1 MRLIH
6 VDTLEIKAFSQ
17 QHVPDYAILSHTW
30 GPDEVTFQ
38 EMSLITR
45 MNSLSQAFTSQRS
58 DDSQEGDA
66 SIVYES
72 GAIMVAME
80 MLVHGGWG
88 AGTNVPNT
96 SEEALM
102 GREGYRKIIQSAKEA
117 KNLGYQWVWIDTCC
131 IDKTSSAEL
140 QESINSMY
148 KWYKESSIC
157 LVYLND
163 VAPSFGTAIDTQ
175 TTFEASS
182 NAFTNSRWITR
193 GWTLQ
198 ELVAPTSL
206 RFYYRDWTLMG
217 DKGEFLEELS
227 DATGIPIF
235 VLENGEP
242 SELAIAERMSWA
254 SYRQTTRIEDMA
266 YCLLGIFDI
275 QMPLLY
281 EEGEKAFIR
290 LQEEIVKTT
299 DDYSLF
305 AWRAVTSESGPAS
318 KSVYRGLLA
327 RSPLEFRDCRSVE
340 RDSTTCTFPTSAT
353 AIGLHLELEFLND
366 PKDRTR
372 FLVLIRCNNSLNQRL
387 AIYLKCIDGAHQYAR
402 VEAGSLVP
410 IDNWPT
416 GQTRSIYVRQKLS
429 IPRDFFAMEMR
440 RIRVQRRFEHH
451 SVPPAVK
458 IASVFPPSAWDPR
471 THELSISSATLEVF
485 AVLFLRAQSSPYGTS
500 THFQV
505 VVGFN
510 RRSRHYW
517 CKAMQRKW
525 PHVNVDPLR
534 WHAAIRKAVPVEIN
548 DPMLK
553 DDVRHDIF
561 VEEESGMGI
570 NVEVRAGL
578 SGDCIGLQLLID
590 GFVKSA

>member
-1 MRLIH
+1 MRLID
-6 VDTLEIKAFSQ
+6 VDTLEIKAFSEQ
-17 QHVPDYAILSHTW
+17 DVPDYAILSHTW
-30 GPDEVTFQ
+30 GADEVTFQ

-45 MNSLSQAFTSQRS
+45 MNSVSQAFSSQRS
-58 DDSQEGDA
+58 DDSREGNA
-66 SIVYES
+66 GRVYES
-72 GAIMVAME
+72 GAVMVAME

-102 GREGYRKIIQSAKEA
+102 RREGYCKIIQSAKEA
-117 KNLGYQWVWIDTCC
+117 KSLGYQWVWIDTCC

-163 VAPSFGTAIDTQ
+163 VAPSIAATIDTQ
-175 TTFEASS
+175 ATFEAAS
-182 NAFTNSRWITR
+182 NAFTNSRWISR

-198 ELVAPTSL
+198 ELVAPTAL
-206 RFYYRDWTLMG
+206 RFYYQDWTLMG
-217 DKGEFLEELS
+217 DKREFLEELS
-227 DATGIPIF
+227 NATGIPIF
-235 VLENGEP
+235 VLDNGEL
-242 SELAIAERMSWA
+242 SELSIAERMSWA

-281 EEGEKAFIR
+281 GEGEKAFIR
-290 LQEEIVKTT
+290 LQEEILKTT

-305 AWRAVTSESGPAS
+305 AWRVVTSDSGSAS

-327 RSPLEFRDCRSVE
+327 RSPLEFRHCSSVE
-340 RDSTTCTFPTSAT
+340 RENTTCTLPMSAT

-402 VEAGSLVP
+402 VEAGSLIP

-416 GQTRSIYVRQKLS
+416 GQPRSIYIRQKLN
-429 IPRDFFAMEMR
+429 IPRDFFAIEMR
-440 RIRVQRRFEHH
+440 CIRIQRRFEHH
-451 SVPPAVK
+451 SVSPTVK
-458 IASVFPPSAWDPR
+458 ISSVFPPLAWNPR
-471 THELSISSATLEVF
+471 IHELSIPSTTLEFF
-485 AVLFLRAQSSPYGTS
+485 AVLFLRAQSSPYGAS
-500 THFQV
+500 THFQI

-510 RRSRHYW
+510 RRNKHYW
-517 CKAMQRKW
+517 CKAMQRRW
-525 PHVNVDPLR
+525 PDVNVDPLR
-534 WHAAIRKAVPVEIN
+534 WHAAIRKALPVEIN

-553 DDVRHDIF
+553 NDVRHDIF
-561 VEEESGMGI
+561 VVGESGMGI

-578 SGDCIGLQLLID
+578 SGDHIGLHLLVD
-590 GFVKSA
+590 GFVKGP